1 MLTQEQNDTLTRVGP
16 GTRMG
21 NLMRRYWHPVAATVE
36 LRKDSVKAIRL
47 LGESLVLYR
56 DEGGQVGLVAEASV
70 QSGSLDQPSEPAG
83 RTPMPAGKAM
93 SYPVQELGGLI
104 FAYLGPGPLP
114 LLPRYNV
121 LVWDD
126 ALRETNGTVIACNWL
141 QVMENLLDPMHVE
154 NLHGRYFAYVLERKG
169 GNQLQ
174 EFLSHYVPAPMKK
187 IGFDL
192 FEHGIIERHVTRTDE
207 DPSWKSGTPSFFPTT
222 SLLGSSGKGG
232 SVIFVVPVDD
242 THTWFLLH
250 VAERLDIPIL
260 PPESSLFFDV
270 PGTDEAGKFI
280 LDTANG
286 QDHMA
291 VVTQGEIAR
300 RDQEHLGMSDMGIV
314 LYRELL
320 MEQIERVERGDDPMN
335 VCREPAKN
343 QVIEIPVAQKVAA
356 AAGELARNEGGIS
369 ERREAVIR
377 P

>member
-21 NLMRRYWHPVAATVE
+21 NLMRRYWHPVAATAE
-36 LRKDSVKAIRL
+36 LAKGRVKAIRL
-47 LGESLVLYR
+47 LGESLVLQR
-56 DEGGQVGLVAEASV
+56 DEGGHVGVVAEAAANVTGYSV
-70 QSGSLDQPSEPAG
+70 
-83 RTPMPAGKAM
+83 R
-93 SYPVQELGGLI
+93 ELGGLV
-104 FAYLGPGPLP
+104 FAYLGPRPLP

-126 ALRETNGTVIACNWL
+126 AVRETNGTVIACNWL

-174 EFLSHYVPAPMKK
+174 EFLSHYVPAPMRK

-192 FEHGIIERHVTRTDE
+192 FEHGIIERHVTKSDE
-207 DPSWKSGTPSFFPTT
+207 DFSWKIGTPSFFPTT

-232 SVIFVVPVDD
+232 SIIFVVPVDD

-250 VAERLDIPIL
+250 MAERLGVRIPL
-260 PPESSLFFDV
+260 RNSSPFSDV
-270 PGTDEAGKFI
+270 PGTDENGKFI

-300 RDQEHLGMSDMGIV
+300 RDQEHLEMSDIGIV

-320 MEQIERVERGDDPMN
+320 TEQIERVEQGEEPMN
-335 VCREPAKN
+335 VCRDPAEN
-343 QVIEIPVAQKVAA
+343 QVIEIPVSQKVQGAA
-356 AAGELARNEGGIS
+356 DAPPRNKGAMR
-369 ERREAVIR
+369 ERREVVIR

>member
-1 MLTQEQNDTLTRVGP
+1 
-16 GTRMG
+16 MG
-21 NLMRRYWHPVAATVE
+21 NLMRRYWHPVAASAE
-36 LRKDSVKAIRL
+36 LGKDPVKAIRL
-47 LGESLVLYR
+47 LGESLVVYR
-56 DEGGQVGLVAEASV
+56 DERGHVRLVAGASA
-70 QSGSLDQPSEPAG
+70 QSGSLGQSSEPAG
-83 RTPMPAGKAM
+83 RTSKPSCEVTA
-93 SYPVQELGGLI
+93 YPVQELGGLI

-126 ALRETNGTVIACNWL
+126 ALRETNGTVIPCNWL

-154 NLHGRYFAYVLERKG
+154 YLHGRYFAYVLERKG

-192 FEHGIIERHVTRTDE
+192 FEHGIIERHVIKTDE
-207 DPSWKSGTPSFFPTT
+207 DNSWKSGTPSFFPTT

-232 SVIFVVPVDD
+232 SVIFVVPMDD

-250 VAERLDIPIL
+250 MAERLGIPI
-260 PPESSLFFDV
+260 PPRESSPFFDV
-270 PGTDEAGKFI
+270 PGTDETGKFI

-291 VVTQGEIAR
+291 VVTQGQIAR
-300 RDQEHLGMSDMGIV
+300 RDEEHLGMSDIGIV
-314 LYRELL
+314 LYREML
-320 MEQIERVERGDDPMN
+320 MEQMERVEQGEEPMN
-335 VCREPAKN
+335 VCRDPAEN
-343 QVIEIPVAQKVAA
+343 QVIEIPVSQKVAA
-356 AAGELARNEGGIS
+356 AAGESPRNDRAMR
-369 ERREAVIR
+369 ERREVVIR